1 MNFATSSSVTCTI
14 NAGVLKNVEKLRLC
28 KKSDGMKAYIAKI
41 DAKALEVV
49 DNEESATT
57 TDKPA
62 ADEQFKDTT
71 LEDLVDELP
80 DNAPRYL
87 VLSYRYEHQDKRV
100 SYPLVLVYYCPGTA
114 RPADRM
120 LYASTQQHFATMAK
134 LDKVYLLED
143 KDDFTQKWLD
153 ERVAKFSR

>member
-1 MNFATSSSVTCTI
+1 MNFAKSSSVTCTI

-49 DNEESATT
+49 DNEESATM

-87 VLSYRYEHQDKRV
+87 V
-100 SYPLVLVYYCPGTA
+100 
-114 RPADRM
+114 
-120 LYASTQQHFATMAK
+120 
-134 LDKVYLLED
+134 
-143 KDDFTQKWLD
+143 
-153 ERVAKFSR
+153 